1 MMKGMHIMAQKKKN
15 YKYKNIAAALAIL
28 LLIILSLSTA
38 CSSSAK
44 KGKDDSSST
53 VDSSSEDE
61 GLKLTSNYKYISL
74 KNDDELGKGP
84 LVLVNEKHAYTADNS
99 EEIEDIYDYLF
110 NDNGDQIMQA
120 SSTSV
125 KGSKQLLVSF
135 NSLINDFYKDTG
147 ITNIVVNTIYSAE
160 SKEDKDVTERTED
173 SPEHAT
179 GYAIDLN
186 TYNDENGSYPAFE
199 ATGSYGWIGQNCWKY
214 GFVQRYTKDKESFT
228 GVAEKTNHFRYV
240 GQLSAEIMHKNSFC
254 LEEYLDY
261 IKNYTFEVP
270 LEYQSENGSEYAIY
284 YVEAEDGKT
293 TNVQIPLKKD
303 DTEYKYG
310 YSGNNTDGYIVWVK
324 LNDTPD
330 ESSSVAESSSA
341 TESGASDV
349 SSVAD
354 SKLNTESSLSE
365 SESSME
371 LSSVDSGSSLESSD
385 AEKSS
390 SVDSSTK
397 SDDASTRTEDSSEAR
412 A

>member
-1 MMKGMHIMAQKKKN
+1 MAQKKRKN

-28 LLIILSLSTA
+28 LLIILAIATSG
-38 CSSSAK
+38 SSSNK
-44 KGKDDSSST
+44 KIKDESSS
-53 VDSSSEDE
+53 VADSSSEDE
-61 GLKLTSNYKYISL
+61 GLKLTNNYKYISL

-84 LVLVNEKHAYTADNS
+84 LVLVNEKHLYSGGDS
-99 EEIEDIYDYLF
+99 EDIVGVYDYLF
-110 NDNGDQIMQA
+110 DDEGNQIMQA

-125 KGSKQLLVSF
+125 KGSKQLLTSF
-135 NSLINDFYKDTG
+135 SSLIKDFYKETK
-147 ITNIVVNTIYSAE
+147 ITNIVINTIYSDE
-160 SKEDKDVTERTED
+160 SLEDKDATERTED

-199 ATGSYGWIGQNCWKY
+199 ATGNYDWIGQNCWKY
-214 GFVQRYTKDKESFT
+214 GFVQRYTKDKQSIT
-228 GVAEKTNHFRYV
+228 GVSEKTNHFRYV

-293 TNVQIPLKKD
+293 TNIQIPLKD
-303 DTEYKYG
+303 DNTEYKYG

-324 LNDTPD
+324 LNDVPD
-330 ESSSVAESSSA
+330 ESSSVAESSSSA
-341 TESGASDV
+341 ESGADV
-349 SSVAD
+349 SSAAD
-354 SKLNTESSLSE
+354 SKNE
-365 SESSME
+365 SESSLAE
-371 LSSVDSGSSLESSD
+371 NGSSAVSESTAAESSTAD
-385 AEKSS
+385 SKAEDKSS
-390 SVDSSTK
+390 SESDSSAK
-397 SDDASTRTEDSSEAR
+397 LDDASTRAEDSSELR